1 MKSKSLFKI
10 LKSKG
15 FKNIELDNIIESKYV
30 LKRSGG
36 NFKQFL
42 FSFYDRNLREW
53 SLVPDLSVSSVV
65 KFIRNKINVKTK
77 WYYTGEA
84 YRKQNEN
91 YNSPIINQTGFE
103 IFASNNKFKDDKE
116 IIQTSIEIFKQ
127 SNFKKAELNLS
138 NIEIFYTLIDRLS
151 LALRWKDRIN
161 RHFCRKIYFNQLLKK
176 LSNNSDI
183 DPIVVKKDKKIAE
196 KLRIQ
201 NPNTI
206 YSGRTIKD
214 ILYRFDLKNYKEPR
228 SESDKK
234 NVKIIKDFLK
244 ISCPIERASETLN
257 KFFKKNKLNI
267 FVSKDYFPI
276 SQNKQK
282 NIKIIFKTN
291 INRSVEYYSGIVFNM
306 TINAKGKKNILI
318 SGGRYDGLLKN
329 LGSKKDMTAVGAAL
343 NMNLL

>member
-138 NIEIFYTLIDRLS
+138 NIETFYTLIDRLS
-151 LALRWKDRIN
+151 LALRWKDRIK

>member
-151 LALRWKDRIN
+151 LALRWKDRIK